1 MSTHRKIGALAVVAA
16 IGLVAACTP
25 LPMPNDL
32 VRVERPPLRKHVNTA
47 DGVPFSF
54 RASAHGWERFGDI
67 SLNKSERGP
76 QGAEAMIYWSS
87 FPDGDYADYYG
98 HEAHPCTRLLSPP
111 VGPSATDLAVAI
123 SKAPGTE
130 LVKGPSDVVVG
141 GYPAKHLVLRVREDY
156 AGCDPGFFYTWR
168 AVYGGALWTTTPA
181 GATMRVWVVDVDGT
195 RLFIGA
201 ATLGEASSDLEQ
213 EIEQIIRSIHFN

>member
-111 VGPSATDLAVAI
+111 VGPSATNSRSRDL
-123 SKAPGTE
+123 E
-130 LVKGPSDVVVG
+130 
-141 GYPAKHLVLRVREDY
+141 
-156 AGCDPGFFYTWR
+156 
-168 AVYGGALWTTTPA
+168 
-181 GATMRVWVVDVDGT
+181 GT
-195 RLFIGA
+195 RHRTRQGSLRRRRWRVPRETPRAQG
-201 ATLGEASSDLEQ
+201 S
-213 EIEQIIRSIHFN
+213 